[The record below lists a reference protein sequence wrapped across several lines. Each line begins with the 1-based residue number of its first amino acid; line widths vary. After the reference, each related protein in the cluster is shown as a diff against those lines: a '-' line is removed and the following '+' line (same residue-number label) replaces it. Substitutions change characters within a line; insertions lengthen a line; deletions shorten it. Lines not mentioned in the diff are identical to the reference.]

1 MRAQTPS
8 PEVHVKIALAALVL
22 FASPAFAKAKHHC
35 VNSDGT
41 EVSGT
46 QTKKQ
51 CKKAGGKWKKMK
63 ASDMSSTT
71 ATPPPK

>member
-1 MRAQTPS
+1 M
-8 PEVHVKIALAALVL
+8 KIALAALVL

-41 EVSGT
+41 EVSGA

-51 CKKAGGKWKKMK
+51 CKKMGGKWKKMK
-63 ASDMSSTT
+63 AGETST
-71 ATPPPK
+71 AGAPPAK